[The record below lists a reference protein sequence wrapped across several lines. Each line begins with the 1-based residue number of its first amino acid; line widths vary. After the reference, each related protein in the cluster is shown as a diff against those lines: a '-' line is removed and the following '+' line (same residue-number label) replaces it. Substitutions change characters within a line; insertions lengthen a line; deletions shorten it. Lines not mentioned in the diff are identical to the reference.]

1 MPGSDVSGLKSLFY
15 QCMPLF
21 IALGDEKRLTIIEA
35 LTDDARRRG
44 DLSGENLRRHGMNV
58 SEITRKT
65 SLSRPA
71 VSHHLK
77 ILKTAGLISSRQ
89 EGTCIYY
96 YLSIEEGTKR
106 LMLLGNELQEILHF
120 DTEA

>member
-77 ILKTAGLISSRQ
+77 ILKTAGRFPPARKGPATITTFPSRR
-89 EGTCIYY
+89 GR
-96 YLSIEEGTKR
+96 SG
-106 LMLLGNELQEILHF
+106 
-120 DTEA
+120 